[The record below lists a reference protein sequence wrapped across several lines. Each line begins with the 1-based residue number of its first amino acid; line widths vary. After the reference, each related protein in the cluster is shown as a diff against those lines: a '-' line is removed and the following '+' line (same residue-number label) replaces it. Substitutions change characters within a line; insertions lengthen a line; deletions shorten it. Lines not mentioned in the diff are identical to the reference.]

1 MDAQDLERIARLALR
16 ELGAGNVGVTIE
28 SDQPD
33 RWRITVTGPDSSTLL
48 VRAGRGTTAQYVR
61 QQIYDQ
67 WRER

>member
-1 MDAQDLERIARLALR
+1 
-16 ELGAGNVGVTIE
+16 VTIE
-28 SDQPD
+28 ADQPD